1 MSERIGS
8 AVDKF
13 LEKIISRKLLV
24 WLTTT
29 TLLVLG
35 LVGVDAF
42 LAISAVYL
50 GMQGVADV
58 IAKVKGKG
66 GR

>member
-58 IAKVKGKG
+58 ISKV
-66 GR
+66 RRS